1 MLPDEGIIL
10 NHSKYSKTMGGIT
23 RSFTE
28 GIELLFKQ
36 MVVTTGPRRTERVDI
51 RGRCCSPPSATGHT
65 PKHLGKTGVKVDSRG
80 RTSVVIDDYL
90 PAAEYIRS
98 KHGHMNYEV
107 TPSVVY
113 THPEVE
119 WVDKT
124 EQDLKKDGARYKSGR
139 FPFVANLLA
148 EMNLD
153 SEGQVKFLIEET
165 DRILGVQMFVRCDI
179 RYCTH
184 NTCTCKNKV
193 ITSHLD

>member
-1 MLPDEGIIL
+1 
-10 NHSKYSKTMGGIT
+10 
-23 RSFTE
+23 
-28 GIELLFKQ
+28 
-36 MVVTTGPRRTERVDI
+36 
-51 RGRCCSPPSATGHT
+51 
-65 PKHLGKTGVKVDSRG
+65 
-80 RTSVVIDDYL
+80 
-90 PAAEYIRS
+90 
-98 KHGHMNYEV
+98 MNYER

-165 DRILGVQMFVRCDI
+165 DRILGVRIIIGASSHAAPLCGSRCHRLWLVLI
-179 RYCTH
+179 LTYLRSKC
-184 NTCTCKNKV
+184 
-193 ITSHLD
+193 L